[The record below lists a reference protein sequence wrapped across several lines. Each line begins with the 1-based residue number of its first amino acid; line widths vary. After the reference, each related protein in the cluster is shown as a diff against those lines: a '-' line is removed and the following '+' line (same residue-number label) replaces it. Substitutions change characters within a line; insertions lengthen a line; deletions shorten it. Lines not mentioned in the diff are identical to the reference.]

1 MKKAV
6 LLVLMLS
13 AFCLPSKGQMFII
26 YEDGE
31 IVNNTGGCM
40 GYLAG
45 IADTMFDFRVTYGR
59 YPKNKKELLDYD
71 LSMVKNDS
79 GVLDYSN
86 YYSIYGL
93 RAQEMMMVTK
103 QIKNWRN
110 KYTVSG
116 DTGTFYVAKDK
127 CTIQCIGGA
136 AEMQIYDNGG
146 FRGWSRSRFYDK
158 DGKCLWSLCSES
170 PMMPVDVNRQFRY
183 VVTLN
188 PHEEDDPEAEVIVK
202 EESIDGSLRFSPFFV
217 PITVTRN
224 GEISFNKEMS
234 RLVGTR
240 LYYQEYGKQI
250 SLKSAIGTITLK
262 EAIDPARL
270 DAIKAYMKVYFDEHE
285 EVERAEL
292 WEMLM
297 FNNPP
302 VAKEE
307 Q

>member
-1 MKKAV
+1 MKKVV
-6 LLVLMLS
+6 LLVLLLL

-26 YEDGE
+26 YDDGE
-31 IVNNTGGCM
+31 IVNNTGGGM
-40 GYLAG
+40 GYHAG
-45 IADTMFDFRVTYGR
+45 IADTMFEFRIVYGR
-59 YPKNKKELLDYD
+59 YPNNKKELLDYD
-71 LSMVKNDS
+71 LDAIKYDS
-79 GVLDYSN
+79 EVID
-86 YYSIYGL
+86 YSIYGL
-93 RAQEMMMVTK
+93 RAQEMKMVTK

-127 CTIQCIGGA
+127 CTIQCIGGV
-136 AEMQIYDNGG
+136 AEMQIYNNLG
-146 FRGWSRSRFYDK
+146 FRAWTRSRFYDK
-158 DGKCLWSLCSES
+158 DGKHRWSFDLDS
-170 PMMPVDVNRQFRY
+170 PMMSKEVNSQFRY
-183 VVTLN
+183 VVTIN
-188 PHEEDDPEAEVIVK
+188 PHEK
-202 EESIDGSLRFSPFFV
+202 DGLAGSKWLSPFFV
-217 PITVTRN
+217 PITVTRS
-224 GEISFNKEMS
+224 GEVSFNKDMS
-234 RLVGTR
+234 RLVGAR
-240 LYYQEYGKQI
+240 LYYQEYGKPF
-250 SLKSAIGTITLK
+250 SSENTIGAITLK

>member
-1 MKKAV
+1 
-6 LLVLMLS
+6 
-13 AFCLPSKGQMFII
+13 
-26 YEDGE
+26 
-31 IVNNTGGCM
+31 
-40 GYLAG
+40 
-45 IADTMFDFRVTYGR
+45 
-59 YPKNKKELLDYD
+59 
-71 LSMVKNDS
+71 MVKNDS

-302 VAKEE
+302 IAKEE

>member
-1 MKKAV
+1 MKRVV

-26 YEDGE
+26 YDDGE
-31 IVNNTGGCM
+31 IVNNTGGGM
-40 GYLAG
+40 GYHAG
-45 IADTMFDFRVTYGR
+45 IADTMFEFRVTYGR
-59 YPKNKKELLDYD
+59 YPKNKKELRDYD

-136 AEMQIYDNGG
+136 AEMQIYNNGG
-146 FRGWSRSRFYDK
+146 FRGWTRSRFYDK
-158 DGKCLWSLCSES
+158 NGKCLWSLCSDS
-170 PMMPVDVNRQFRY
+170 PMMPVDVNRPFHY
-183 VVTLN
+183 VVTMN
-188 PHEEDDPEAEVIVK
+188 PPEKNA
-202 EESIDGSLRFSPFFV
+202 SDGLWFSTFLV
-217 PITVTRN
+217 PITVTRS
-224 GEISFNKEMS
+224 GEISFNKDMS
-234 RLVGTR
+234 PLVGAR
-240 LYYQEYGKQI
+240 LYYQEYGKPF
-250 SLKSAIGTITLK
+250 SSENTIGAITLK

>member
-1 MKKAV
+1 MKRVV

-26 YEDGE
+26 YDDGE
-31 IVNNTGGCM
+31 IVNNTGGIM

-45 IADTMFDFRVTYGR
+45 IADTMFEFRVTYGR
-59 YPKNKKELLDYD
+59 YPKNKKELHDFD
-71 LSMVKNDS
+71 LSVVKNDS
-79 GVLDYSN
+79 GVLDYS
-86 YYSIYGL
+86 IYGL
-93 RAQEMMMVTK
+93 RAQEMKMVTR
-103 QIKNWRN
+103 QINYWRN

-136 AEMQIYDNGG
+136 AEMQIYDNDG
-146 FRGWSRSRFYDK
+146 FRAWTRSRFYDK
-158 DGKCLWSLCSES
+158 DGKCLWSLCLES
-170 PMMPVDVNRQFRY
+170 PRMPVEVNRQFRY

-188 PHEEDDPEAEVIVK
+188 PHEEDDPETEVIAK
-202 EESIDGSLRFSPFFV
+202 EESIDGSSRFSPFFV

-224 GEISFNKEMS
+224 GEISFNKELS
-234 RLVGTR
+234 RLVGPR
-240 LYYQEYGKQI
+240 LYYQERGKPF
-250 SLKSAIGTITLK
+250 SSKNAIGTITLK

-270 DAIKAYMKVYFDEHE
+270 DAIKAYMKAYFDEHE
-285 EVERAEL
+285 EIDRAEL

-297 FNNPP
+297 FNDPP